1 MSIGHRASGI
11 IPAGMEVE
19 FHNAVSGDGKPF
31 DLMMSW
37 CDKAQS
43 KAILG
48 GTLTSQADG
57 KTSTNALGSVH
68 EEVRRE
74 LLEGDARQVARTFT
88 RDLILP
94 MAIVNRGLDNTRRTP
109 RFVFD
114 LSEPEDI
121 KIYAA
126 ALPRLVD
133 VNMEIP
139 VDWAQ
144 ERLGI
149 PKPEQGQQILRR
161 SPPEQTIDS
170 APAALRAALR
180 SKTLTP
186 AEQIQSVARAKVE
199 PASNEWIN
207 QIRQIAEEVDS
218 LEALRDRLLQV
229 YPDLTLDQYADAMA
243 EALATAH
250 LAGRNEVV
258 EEDPDALR

>member
-1 MSIGHRASGI
+1 M
-11 IPAGMEVE
+11 
-19 FHNAVSGDGKPF
+19 
-31 DLMMSW
+31 
-37 CDKAQS
+37 
-43 KAILG
+43 
-48 GTLTSQADG
+48 
-57 KTSTNALGSVH
+57 
-68 EEVRRE
+68 
-74 LLEGDARQVARTFT
+74 
-88 RDLILP
+88 
-94 MAIVNRGLDNTRRTP
+94 
-109 RFVFD
+109 
-114 LSEPEDI
+114 
-121 KIYAA
+121 
-126 ALPRLVD
+126 
-133 VNMEIP
+133 
-139 VDWAQ
+139 DWAQ